1 MQAGRS
7 AFFVS
12 VQKRICFS
20 AFKRQRSWIASFLP
34 QGGPLWGLGWSKEN
48 HPRFAAVFSF
58 AKPCAKRQSKRPEAY
73 KIGKTHP
80 DGIIHS

>member
-7 AFFVS
+7 AFFCIRTEKNLFFRFYAAKVLDC
-12 VQKRICFS
+12 QP
-20 AFKRQRSWIASFLP
+20 LP
-34 QGGPLWGLGWSKEN
+34 QGCPQGLGWTGKN
-48 HPRFAAVFSF
+48 HPRCAPVFF
-58 AKPCAKRQSKRPEAY
+58 PARPCAKRQSKRPEAY

>member
-7 AFFVS
+7 AFLYPYRKDS
-12 VQKRICFS
+12 VF
-20 AFKRQRSWIASFLP
+20 
-34 QGGPLWGLGWSKEN
+34 PLLSGKGLGLPAFCRK
-48 HPRFAAVFSF
+48 AALKGLAGQEKSSSLRSGIFP
-58 AKPCAKRQSKRPEAY
+58 ARPCAKRQSKRPEAY